1 MEALPVA
8 ALWALTI
15 TTQKYSLGSI
25 KPETAFII
33 VTLLHTCF
41 LLTYLATHWGA
52 FRDDISNVSKRVSI
66 ILLFGVFASFIANLM
81 YYKNLQG
88 NAAPV
93 VSSVIS
99 SVPLFV
105 ALFSF
110 MFLGTRL
117 TARQYAGIFVVLF
130 GVHLLNDYTKTNL

>member
-15 TTQKYSLGSI
+15 TAQKYSLGSL
-25 KPETAFII
+25 KPATAFII

-41 LLTYLATHWGA
+41 LLTYLATHLGA
-52 FRDDISNVSKRVSI
+52 FRDDLSNVSKRLSI
-66 ILLFGVFASFIANLM
+66 ILLFGVFASFIGNLM
-81 YYKNLQG
+81 YYRTLKG

-110 MFLGTRL
+110 LFLGTKI
-117 TARQYAGIFVVLF
+117 TARQYGGMILVLF
-130 GVHLLNDYTKTNL
+130 GVHLLN

>member
-15 TTQKYSLGSI
+15 TTQKYSLGSL
-25 KPETAFII
+25 KPATAFII

-41 LLTYLATHWGA
+41 LLTYLSMNWKS
-52 FRDDISNVSKRVSI
+52 FREDLSNVNNRISV

-81 YYKNLQG
+81 YYRNLQA

-110 MFLGTRL
+110 MFLGTNI
-117 TARQYAGIFVVLF
+117 TARQYAGMFVVLF

>member
-15 TTQKYSLGSI
+15 TTQKYSLGTL
-25 KPETAFII
+25 KPATAFII

-41 LLTYLATHWGA
+41 LLTYLATHWNA
-52 FRDDISNVSKRVSI
+52 FRDDLSNVSKRLSI
-66 ILLFGVFASFIANLM
+66 ILLFGVMASFIANLM
-81 YYKNLQG
+81 YYKTLQG

-110 MFLGTRL
+110 MFLGTKL
-117 TARQYAGIFVVLF
+117 TARQYGGMILVLF
-130 GVHLLNDYTKTNL
+130 GVHLLN

>member
-8 ALWALTI
+8 ALWGLTI
-15 TTQKYSLGSI
+15 TAQKYSLGSL
-25 KPETAFII
+25 KPATAFII

-52 FRDDISNVSKRVSI
+52 FRDDLSNVSNRLSV
-66 ILLFGVFASFIANLM
+66 ILVFGVLASFIGNLM
-81 YYKNLQG
+81 YYRTLQG

-110 MFLGTRL
+110 MFLGTKL
-117 TARQYAGIFVVLF
+117 TARQYGGMILVIYGIY
-130 GVHLLNDYTKTNL
+130 LLN

>member
-15 TTQKYSLGSI
+15 TAQKYSLGSL
-25 KPETAFII
+25 KPATAFII

-52 FRDDISNVSKRVSI
+52 FRDDLSNVSNRLSI
-66 ILLFGVFASFIANLM
+66 ILVFGVMASFIGNLM
-81 YYKNLQG
+81 YYRTLQG

-110 MFLGTRL
+110 MFFGTKI
-117 TARQYAGIFVVLF
+117 TARQYGGMILVLF
-130 GVHLLNDYTKTNL
+130 GVHLLN